1 MPINRL
7 HDIYFIP
14 VTGRKADIP
23 ALLNMRDTPKTD
35 ISAFPC
41 IIYPHKACIS
51 AESIALALLWFL
63 YGDLGVNGLIN
74 IAESLELHVEWES
87 CVWEVQIC
95 GQFWYPTYR
104 SRDMVHAHCRFTFK
118 MATLQQISFC

>member
-1 MPINRL
+1 MPINRF

-51 AESIALALLWFL
+51 AGSIGLMWFL
-63 YGDLGVNGLIN
+63 YGDLG
-74 IAESLELHVEWES
+74 AKELM
-87 CVWEVQIC
+87 QN
-95 GQFWYPTYR
+95 
-104 SRDMVHAHCRFTFK
+104 
-118 MATLQQISFC
+118 